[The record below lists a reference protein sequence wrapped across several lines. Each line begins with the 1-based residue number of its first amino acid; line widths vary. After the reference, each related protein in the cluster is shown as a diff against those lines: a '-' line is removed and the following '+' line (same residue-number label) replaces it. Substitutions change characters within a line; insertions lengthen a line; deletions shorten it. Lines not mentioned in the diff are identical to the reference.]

1 MGGIHIV
8 TRTEDYYSDHDGGT
22 FAPIEATTVATWKA
36 RAFLENLTVDAEGAV
51 FVTVYSHN
59 RVDRYDPAT
68 GVTTT
73 FAEVPS
79 PPMGLAFDAG
89 GVLWMTS
96 GALYE
101 GPGFIWR
108 VERTGAVRQ
117 WCELPDATFMNGC
130 TMHPNGR
137 TLLACE
143 SSSGHILAID
153 LGQPCRWDVWLQG
166 DRLRPMAPKYPG
178 SNGIKIRQGWA
189 WISVSGRRL
198 LVRAPI
204 QPDGSAYWQEG
215 TDELNQATAAVR
227 AAKDA
232 GVKHFIWSTLPDVE
246 AISGGKFH
254 VPHFTGKAK
263 IDRIVKEAGF
273 AHHTF
278 VIAPFYYQNLV
289 GIFAPQK
296 QADGSLGRA
305 LPLDPNVRCVHMGDI
320 TELGNIV
327 AGAFAHPD
335 QAGSGEY
342 LPLVGDFMSFNEIVD
357 TLNRQGHKFSFKQVP
372 AEVFAALFPG
382 GAEQAEMCSY
392 FQAHTYLGSDS
403 YDRIALANKIAG
415 GQPTKFSTWAQVNF
429 PA

>member
-1 MGGIHIV
+1 MKSTNEKLIAVVGATGQQGGGVVRALQASGQFKVRALSRNPGKHRELADEV
-8 TRTEDYYSDHDGGT
+8 V
-22 FAPIEATTVATWKA
+22 EADLDRPETLKS
-36 RAFLENLTVDAEGAV
+36 AFEGAYGV
-51 FVTVYSHN
+51 FLVTN
-59 RVDRYDPAT
+59 
-68 GVTTT
+68 
-73 FAEVPS
+73 F
-79 PPMGLAFDAG
+79 
-89 GVLWMTS
+89 
-96 GALYE
+96 
-101 GPGFIWR
+101 
-108 VERTGAVRQ
+108 
-117 WCELPDATFMNGC
+117 
-130 TMHPNGR
+130 
-137 TLLACE
+137 
-143 SSSGHILAID
+143 
-153 LGQPCRWDVWLQG
+153 
-166 DRLRPMAPKYPG
+166 
-178 SNGIKIRQGWA
+178 
-189 WISVSGRRL
+189 
-198 LVRAPI
+198 
-204 QPDGSAYWQEG
+204 WQEG
-215 TDELNQATAAVR
+215 TDELKQATAAVR

-246 AISGGKFH
+246 AISGGKCH

-289 GIFAPQK
+289 GILAPQK
-296 QADGSLGRA
+296 QADGSLGWA

-320 TELGNIV
+320 TEFGDVV

-335 QAGSGEY
+335 EAGNGEY

-403 YDRIALANKIAG
+403 SAQIALANKIAG
-415 GQPTKFSTWAQVNF
+415 RQPTKFLTWARVNF